1 MRKPPFTACY
11 SYLREWKHSAAVDRM
26 THAGGL
32 CGIATPLDP
41 VTTKADELS
50 GQVMAKQGEL
60 PPIWETLELDLEL
73 LEKMVAGGDGDAEV
87 VRPLSMNEML
97 MINSATATSVGTV
110 VKKGKVSK
118 IALRLPI
125 CAKVGSRITLSRRV
139 GSRWRLI
146 GHGTILG

>member
-1 MRKPPFTACY
+1 
-11 SYLREWKHSAAVDRM
+11 
-26 THAGGL
+26 
-32 CGIATPLDP
+32 
-41 VTTKADELS
+41 
-50 GQVMAKQGEL
+50 MAKQGEL

-118 IALRLPI
+118 IALRLQFVLKLAVELHFLEELVQDGALLVMEQFWGEI
-125 CAKVGSRITLSRRV
+125 VWTAS
-139 GSRWRLI
+139 
-146 GHGTILG
+146 